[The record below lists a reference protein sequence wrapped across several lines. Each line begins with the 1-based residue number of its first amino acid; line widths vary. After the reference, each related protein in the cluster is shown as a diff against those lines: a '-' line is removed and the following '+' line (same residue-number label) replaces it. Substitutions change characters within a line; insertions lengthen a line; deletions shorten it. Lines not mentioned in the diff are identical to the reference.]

1 MQSVC
6 HCRSYGTVIGKV
18 FTNNKTISSE
28 YIEYR
33 GNYPVLSKFQ
43 IKSPK
48 QSAAENSNISTVN
61 LVAFNQCQNI
71 TKNILKRAA
80 ICKCDMSKSVPAV

>member
-1 MQSVC
+1 M
-6 HCRSYGTVIGKV
+6 
-18 FTNNKTISSE
+18 
-28 YIEYR
+28 
-33 GNYPVLSKFQ
+33 LSKFQ

-71 TKNILKRAA
+71 AKNILKRAA